1 MKIGYINIFVSNI
14 SAAVSFYRDTLGLV
28 LERDEGQF
36 GYASF
41 NATTVHLGMAETEDT
56 ALIGRHTGIGFIVDD
71 IDAKYIE
78 LLDKGVEFEMPPT
91 KQPWGGTLALF
102 KDPDGNVFYL
112 DPGEN

>member
-1 MKIGYINIFVSNI
+1 MKLGDLKETPPLPNMFG
-14 SAAVSFYRDTLGLV
+14 AVRQIAY
-28 LERDEGQF
+28 
-36 GYASF
+36 
-41 NATTVHLGMAETEDT
+41 
-56 ALIGRHTGIGFIVDD
+56 IVDD

-102 KDPDGNVFYL
+102 KDPDENVFYL